1 MTMTA
6 KDTNVS
12 TQQPIWLQEYID
24 SPERQVKLYKK
35 TLRILMFSQIFGGA
49 GLGAGVT
56 VGALLAQDMLGTEN
70 AAGIPTALFT
80 LGSAGA
86 ALLIGRSSQRF
97 GRRAGLAGGFLAGG
111 VGAIGVIMAALT
123 TNIALLFLSLL
134 IYGAGTASNL
144 QARYAGTDLAT
155 DKQRATAASMA
166 MVSTTLGAVVA
177 PNLVNTMGE
186 FANSISVPTLAGPF
200 ILSGAAFIIAGLLI
214 LFFLRP
220 DPLVVSTAIANA
232 KKNVH
237 PTETE
242 ANLKSA
248 NINKKGVVVGAVIMI
263 LTQFVMAAIMTM
275 TPIHMGHHGHGLQE
289 VGVVIGFHI
298 AAMYL
303 PSPLTGIL
311 VDQLGRTTMAV
322 ASGVTLLAS
331 GLVAA
336 FAPVGSMPLLTLALV
351 LLGLGWNFGLISGTA
366 LIIDS
371 THPSVRAKTQ
381 GSVDVLFALSGAAG
395 GGVSG
400 MVVAHSSYAALS
412 LSGAILSL
420 LLIPVVVWSHKN
432 PNKEL
437 L

>member
-6 KDTNVS
+6 KATNTS

-24 SPERQVKLYKK
+24 SPERQAKLYKK

-97 GRRAGLAGGFLAGG
+97 GRSAGLAGGFLAGG
-111 VGAIGVIMAALT
+111 IGAIGVIIAALT
-123 TNIALLFLSLL
+123 NNIALLFLSLL

-186 FANSISVPTLAGPF
+186 FADSIGVPTLAGPF

-220 DPLVVSTAIANA
+220 DPLIVSTAIASA
-232 KKNVH
+232 QKNVN
-237 PTETE
+237 TTE
-242 ANLKSA
+242 AEINLKSA

-311 VDQLGRTTMAV
+311 VDKLGRTTMAI

-336 FAPVGSMPLLTLALV
+336 FAPVGSMPLLILALV

-395 GGVSG
+395 GGLSG

-420 LLIPVVVWSHKN
+420 VLIPVVVWSRKTQS
-432 PNKEL
+432 
-437 L
+437 

>member
-12 TQQPIWLQEYID
+12 TQQLIWLQEYID
-24 SPERQVKLYKK
+24 SPERQAKLYNK

-111 VGAIGVIMAALT
+111 IGAIGVIIAALT
-123 TNIALLFLSLL
+123 NNIALLFLSLL

-186 FANSISVPTLAGPF
+186 FADSIGVPTLAGPF

-220 DPLVVSTAIANA
+220 DPLVVSTAIASA
-232 KKNVH
+232 QKNVNT
-237 PTETE
+237 TETE
-242 ANLKSA
+242 TNLKSA
-248 NINKKGVVVGAVIMI
+248 NINKNGVVVGAVIMI

-311 VDQLGRTTMAV
+311 VDKLGRTTMAV
-322 ASGVTLLAS
+322 ASGATLLAS

-336 FAPVGSMPLLTLALV
+336 FAPVGSMPLLILALV

-400 MVVAHSSYAALS
+400 MVVAHSSYAVLS

-420 LLIPVVVWSHKN
+420 VLIPVVVWSRKSQS
-432 PNKEL
+432 
-437 L
+437 